1 MMKEALELIQSTLDA
16 TLAAKKIRSFWNN
29 RTETEDANKRE
40 YIVYSYSGGD
50 VPDSADDHDLVKNC
64 SVTIKYYYE
73 KTLTASKSGR
83 TSILDTISLI
93 KSSLESH
100 DIDVSEPF
108 DAGDI
113 NSNGFYAVIFEC
125 EIWSVV

>member
-16 TLAAKKIRSFWNN
+16 TFAAKKIRSFWNN

-40 YIVYSYSGGD
+40 YIIYSYSGGD
-50 VPDSADDHDLVKNC
+50 VPDSADDDDLVKNC

-83 TSILDTISLI
+83 TSILDTINLI
-93 KSSLESH
+93 KSSLEAR

-113 NSNGFYAVIFEC
+113 NSNGFYTVIFEC
-125 EIWSVV
+125 EIWSVI